1 MKRLFVCPAVIL
13 LALAVCCSP
22 AAVENNGERT
32 AVMTARKILTLADEV
47 TLTFN
52 VLDGKY
58 SQASV
63 LEDVAFTAKAYPK
76 ALAAYENEN
85 GASVVMMPEDCYSIG
100 TVVVRKMETSG
111 EIVVRIDQKKLRK
124 LSSAK
129 AFLLPLKLESNNP
142 AMKLRDYTYVV
153 VPALGGS
160 DECVRA
166 VLPSTD
172 GYADIYYSDAKDNT
186 DCIVYF
192 PGGGFAN
199 HTPGCISQIVDYCK
213 GKGITLAI
221 VMYRL
226 PNRDRRRTMTD
237 CENAIE
243 MMLTGKAMLGGYSK
257 LGVMGESAGGYL
269 AALMSAMHPKKIDFQ
284 IDCYPVIS
292 MDPGKTHTGSMTM
305 FLGTA
310 SPSQELIDTYSVEK
324 RVTSATPPAY
334 VAYSIDDDI
343 VKPNENSHAYC
354 EALRK
359 AGVPVKEIPHETGG
373 HHWGQWQDF
382 PASMFEWIASFHAE

>member
-13 LALAVCCSP
+13 LALAVCCRP
-22 AAVENNGERT
+22 AAVEDNGERT

-47 TLTFN
+47 TLTFK

-166 VLPSTD
+166 VLPSAD
-172 GYADIYYSDAKDNT
+172 GYADIYYSDAEDNT

-269 AALMSAMHPKKIDFQ
+269 AALMSAMHPK
-284 IDCYPVIS
+284 
-292 MDPGKTHTGSMTM
+292 
-305 FLGTA
+305 
-310 SPSQELIDTYSVEK
+310 
-324 RVTSATPPAY
+324 
-334 VAYSIDDDI
+334 
-343 VKPNENSHAYC
+343 
-354 EALRK
+354 RK
-359 AGVPVKEIPHETGG
+359 AVY
-373 HHWGQWQDF
+373 
-382 PASMFEWIASFHAE
+382 

>member
-1 MKRLFVCPAVIL
+1 M
-13 LALAVCCSP
+13 
-22 AAVENNGERT
+22 EDNGERT
-32 AVMTARKILTLADEV
+32 AVMTDRKILTLADEV
-47 TLTFN
+47 TLTFK

-129 AFLLPLKLESNNP
+129 AFLLPLKLESNDP

-160 DECVRA
+160 
-166 VLPSTD
+166 
-172 GYADIYYSDAKDNT
+172 
-186 DCIVYF
+186 
-192 PGGGFAN
+192 GGGFAN

-221 VMYRL
+221 VMYCL

-310 SPSQELIDTYSVEK
+310 YPSQELIDTYSVEK

-382 PASMFEWIASFHAE
+382 PASMFEWIASLHAE

>member
-22 AAVENNGERT
+22 AAVEDNGERT

-47 TLTFN
+47 TLTFK

-166 VLPSTD
+166 VLPSAD

-237 CENAIE
+237 CESAIE

-269 AALMSAMHPKKIDFQ
+269 AALMSA
-284 IDCYPVIS
+284 
-292 MDPGKTHTGSMTM
+292 
-305 FLGTA
+305 
-310 SPSQELIDTYSVEK
+310 
-324 RVTSATPPAY
+324 TPPAY
-334 VAYSIDDDI
+334 IAYSIDDDI

>member
-1 MKRLFVCPAVIL
+1 
-13 LALAVCCSP
+13 
-22 AAVENNGERT
+22 
-32 AVMTARKILTLADEV
+32 
-47 TLTFN
+47 
-52 VLDGKY
+52 
-58 SQASV
+58 
-63 LEDVAFTAKAYPK
+63 
-76 ALAAYENEN
+76 
-85 GASVVMMPEDCYSIG
+85 
-100 TVVVRKMETSG
+100 
-111 EIVVRIDQKKLRK
+111 
-124 LSSAK
+124 
-129 AFLLPLKLESNNP
+129 
-142 AMKLRDYTYVV
+142 
-153 VPALGGS
+153 
-160 DECVRA
+160 
-166 VLPSTD
+166 
-172 GYADIYYSDAKDNT
+172 
-186 DCIVYF
+186 
-192 PGGGFAN
+192 
-199 HTPGCISQIVDYCK
+199 
-213 GKGITLAI
+213 
-221 VMYRL
+221 
-226 PNRDRRRTMTD
+226 MTD

-269 AALMSAMHPKKIDFQ
+269 AALMSAIHPKKIDFQ

-334 VAYSIDDDI
+334 VAYSLDDDV

-382 PASMFEWIASFHAE
+382 PASMFEWIASLHAE